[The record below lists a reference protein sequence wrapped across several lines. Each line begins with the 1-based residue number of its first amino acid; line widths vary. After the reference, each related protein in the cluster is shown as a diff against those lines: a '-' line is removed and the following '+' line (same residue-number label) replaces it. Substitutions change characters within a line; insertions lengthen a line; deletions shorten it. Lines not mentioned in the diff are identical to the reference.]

1 MLHDPW
7 HMNIGRMTPAA
18 QRLVIE
24 RLTAHKFHTRY
35 RAEIER
41 IVQFIRN
48 GQGSDGQEFVNRMRL
63 ADQYRKQSFGITHP
77 EIAKAMG
84 YG

>member
-18 QRLVIE
+18 QQLVIE
-24 RLTAHKFHTRY
+24 RLTNHKFHTRY

-48 GQGSDGQEFVNRMRL
+48 GQGSDGRDFVNCMQL
-63 ADQYRKQSFGITHP
+63 ADQYRKQSFAETHP
-77 EIAKAMG
+77 GIARAMG
-84 YG
+84 Y